1 MEIRIVIFLGLV
13 SVTLITNTLLIFL
26 AYKALSG
33 MTSKVTATVTEF
45 GKTSEARELI
55 DSLYAV
61 AENAAS
67 VTESAKGK
75 VAAFTTVLGRVQE
88 NYHRGLD
95 DADSR
100 LETVAENVDKA
111 SQKVRDAVAKPAFA
125 VAAFSAGL
133 IKVLG
138 NENFWRSSS
147 SQR

>member
-1 MEIRIVIFLGLV
+1 MEIRIVIFLALV

-33 MTSKVTATVTEF
+33 MTSKVAATVTEF

-67 VTESAKGK
+67 VTESAKVK
-75 VAAFTTVLGRVQE
+75 VAEFTTVLGRVQE

-100 LETVAENVDKA
+100 LETVAENVDEA
-111 SQKVRDAVAKPAFA
+111 SQRVRDAVAKPAFA